1 MSTSNKQ
8 ASPFTLAGKRVIIL
22 GGSAGI
28 GLAVAQAAAAEG
40 AVVVIG
46 SSNPKRVDEA
56 LKTLPA
62 TATGYTVDLSAE
74 EAIKNFFA
82 TVGVFDHLVYT
93 AGENISLS
101 NITETDTAFARSY
114 FTIRYWGAFL
124 SIKYGVAFLREGGA
138 ITLTSG
144 VAAERPGKGWSLGA
158 SICSAMEGFTRAMA
172 VELAP
177 IRVNIVS
184 PGMVKTDLWSGM
196 SAEEREGMYTATG
209 NALPVRM
216 VAGPEEIAL
225 TYLYLMKQPYTT
237 GQTVVVDGGWVLV

>member
-1 MSTSNKQ
+1 MSTSDKQ
-8 ASPFTLAGKRVIIL
+8 ANRFTLAGKRVIIL

-28 GLAVAQAAAAEG
+28 GLAVARAAAAEG

-46 SSNPKRVDEA
+46 SSNPQRVDDA

-74 EAIKNFFA
+74 EAIKDFFA
-82 TVGVFDHLVYT
+82 TMGPFDHLVYT
-93 AGENISLS
+93 AGENLRLS
-101 NITETDTAFARSY
+101 NISETDVAFARNY

-124 SIKYGVAFLREGGA
+124 SIKYGAPSLREGGA

-144 VAAERPGKGWSLGA
+144 VAAERPGKGWSLGT

-184 PGMVKTDLWSGM
+184 PGIVKTDLWSAM
-196 SAEEREGMYTATG
+196 STEDRESMYNATAH
-209 NALPVRM
+209 ALPVKM

>member
-8 ASPFTLAGKRVIIL
+8 ASRFTLAGKRVIIL

-46 SSNPKRVDEA
+46 SSNPTRVEAA
-56 LKTLPA
+56 LKTLPP

-74 EAIKNFFA
+74 KAIKNFFVTIGA
-82 TVGVFDHLVYT
+82 FDHLVYT
-93 AGENISLS
+93 AGENVRIST
-101 NITETDTAFARSY
+101 ITETDMAFARNY

-124 SIKYGVAFLREGGA
+124 SIRYGLASLREGGS

-144 VAAERPGKGWSLGA
+144 VSAERPGKGWSLGA

-184 PGMVKTDLWSGM
+184 PGIVKTDLWSGM
-196 SAEEREGMYTATG
+196 SAEDREGMYVAAG
-209 NALPVRM
+209 NTLPVKM

-225 TYLYLMKQPYTT
+225 TYLYLMNQPYAT

>member
-114 FTIRYWGAFL
+114 FTI
-124 SIKYGVAFLREGGA
+124 
-138 ITLTSG
+138 
-144 VAAERPGKGWSLGA
+144 
-158 SICSAMEGFTRAMA
+158 
-172 VELAP
+172 
-177 IRVNIVS
+177 
-184 PGMVKTDLWSGM
+184 
-196 SAEEREGMYTATG
+196 
-209 NALPVRM
+209 
-216 VAGPEEIAL
+216 
-225 TYLYLMKQPYTT
+225 
-237 GQTVVVDGGWVLV
+237 

>member
-1 MSTSNKQ
+1 MSTSDKQ
-8 ASPFTLAGKRVIIL
+8 ANRFTLAGKRVIIL

-28 GLAVAQAAAAEG
+28 GLAVARAAAAEG

-46 SSNPKRVDEA
+46 SSNPQRVNDA
-56 LKTLPA
+56 LKTLPS

-74 EAIKNFFA
+74 EAIKDFFA
-82 TVGVFDHLVYT
+82 TVGTFDHLVYT
-93 AGENISLS
+93 AGESLRLS
-101 NITETDTAFARSY
+101 NISETDVAFARNY

-124 SIKYGVAFLREGGA
+124 SIKYGAPFLREGGA

-144 VAAERPGKGWSLGA
+144 VAAERPGKGWSLGT

-184 PGMVKTDLWSGM
+184 PGIVKTDLWSAM
-196 SAEEREGMYTATG
+196 SAEDRESMYNATAH
-209 NALPVRM
+209 ALPVKM

-225 TYLYLMKQPYTT
+225 TYLYLMNQPYTT

>member
-1 MSTSNKQ
+1 MSTSEKQ
-8 ASPFTLAGKRVIIL
+8 GSRFTLAGKRVIIL

-46 SSNPKRVDEA
+46 SSNHQRVDEA

-62 TATGYTVDLSAE
+62 TATGNAVDLSDE

-82 TVGVFDHLVYT
+82 TVGAFDHLVYT
-93 AGENISLS
+93 AGENLRLS
-101 NITETDTAFARSY
+101 NITETDVTFARNY

-124 SIKYGVAFLREGGA
+124 SIKYGVASLREGGA

-144 VAAERPGKGWSLGA
+144 VAAERPGKGWSLGT
-158 SICSAMEGFTRAMA
+158 SICAAMEGFTRAMA

-177 IRVNIVS
+177 MRVNIVS
-184 PGMVKTDLWSGM
+184 PGIVKTDLWSAM
-196 SAEEREGMYTATG
+196 STEDREGMYTATA
-209 NALPVRM
+209 NALPVKM